1 MARNKESEMS
11 AKNGQHEESKAP
23 QVPAGLAR
31 AAERFNAVLDRYGP
45 PPASTEELLGV
56 INKQIPR
63 YSLYMVCA
71 FGLVAGLLGLAL
83 GMITHSGPQTA
94 WLFLFWGVVA
104 ILVTRQRRWA
114 QSFVFGTTMFA
125 ARGLL
130 PWESLWNGVKYYR
143 LAFAT
148 LKESYRT
155 IQEGEALKK
164 TVEGASEGGTAKK
177 GRKWKRGIRIEKK
190 L

>member
-1 MARNKESEMS
+1 MRPPLS
-11 AKNGQHEESKAP
+11 AKNGVHEEPKAA
-23 QVPAGLAR
+23 QVPANLAR

-56 INKQIPR
+56 INKQMPR
-63 YSLYMVCA
+63 YCLYMVCA
-71 FGLVAGLLGLAL
+71 FGLMAGLLGLAL

-94 WLFLFWGVVA
+94 WLFLFWGIVA
-104 ILVTRQRRWA
+104 ILVTRQRQWA
-114 QSFVFGTTMFA
+114 QSYVFGATMFA

-148 LKESYRT
+148 LKESYAT

-164 TVEGASEGGTAKK
+164 AMEGTHASGTAKE
-177 GRKWKRGIRIEKK
+177 GWKWKRGIRIEKK

>member
-1 MARNKESEMS
+1 MA
-11 AKNGQHEESKAP
+11 AKNGKHEESKAAA
-23 QVPAGLAR
+23 QVPENLAR

-56 INKQIPR
+56 INKQTPR
-63 YSLYMVCA
+63 YNLYMVCA

-94 WLFLFWGVVA
+94 WLFLFWGIVA
-104 ILVTRQRRWA
+104 ILVTRQRQWA
-114 QSFVFGTTMFA
+114 QSYVFGATMFA

-148 LKESYRT
+148 LKESYTT
-155 IQEGEALKK
+155 IREREALKK
-164 TVEGASEGGTAKK
+164 ALEGTHGGTPKK
-177 GRKWKRGIRIEKK
+177 GWKWKRGLRIEKK